1 MVGADDDDV
10 VIGCVSLFSGGGFG
24 DIGVQYGAAV
34 PVLAACELLPER
46 AALLRRLFPRAA
58 VVEGDIWNVKEGLV
72 ETVRERIGARRPWL
86 MLMSPPCQGM
96 SSNGAGRISNAI
108 ARGLRPDM
116 DPRTRLILPAIEVV
130 ERLRPEWVVLENV
143 RGMQHTV
150 IMNEDGVLE
159 RILDVL
165 RRRLPDYSFQ
175 ERVLDAADFGVPQH
189 RERLITIGKRRAA
202 TTVVEHPP
210 FHPTPSHGPNAH
222 RPHVT
227 LRACTAH
234 LPALDAIAHPT
245 DDDDPLHC
253 VPRWT
258 LQQHEWMR
266 ATPEGGTAFDNLTCP
281 MCNSTTED
289 RSSVQCSRCESW
301 LPRPRKRVRGP
312 PESYR
317 PVRAFRTSY
326 RRMVADRP
334 ASTLTTNSAVIS
346 SDVKGHPTQHRV
358 LSVRE
363 VLTVASASPFPD
375 CAEDIQRFRPAL
387 ATIEAAASHKLIRH
401 VAGESIPPL
410 MTCAIVKRLQ
420 DLDPPK

>member
-1 MVGADDDDV
+1 M
-10 VIGCVSLFSGGGFG
+10 
-24 DIGVQYGAAV
+24 
-34 PVLAACELLPER
+34 
-46 AALLRRLFPRAA
+46 
-58 VVEGDIWNVKEGLV
+58 
-72 ETVRERIGARRPWL
+72 
-86 MLMSPPCQGM
+86 
-96 SSNGAGRISNAI
+96 
-108 ARGLRPDM
+108 
-116 DPRTRLILPAIEVV
+116 
-130 ERLRPEWVVLENV
+130 
-143 RGMQHTV
+143 
-150 IMNEDGVLE
+150 
-159 RILDVL
+159 
-165 RRRLPDYSFQ
+165 
-175 ERVLDAADFGVPQH
+175 PQH

-317 PVRAFRTSY
+317 PVRAFQTSY

-346 SDVKGHPTQHRV
+346 SDAKGHPTQHRV

-375 CAEDIQRFRPAL
+375 CAEDIQRLTGARHDRGRRVTQAHPARRRRVHPPHDLRDRQTPAGPRSAQVICSL
-387 ATIEAAASHKLIRH
+387 AKNNFFDFFS
-401 VAGESIPPL
+401 VD
-410 MTCAIVKRLQ
+410 AIV
-420 DLDPPK
+420 DLHHGADAVRDGFEQLDDRFGLM